1 MQSANRDVKNL
12 EKDLLKAAKAVSK
25 LDKKADITA
34 LIGKDKDEKE
44 LRDKLVSKLK
54 EKEIEKMKE
63 CGEKLRDNSFYYSDG
78 DQSMEDISSADGALE
93 QVMVASK
100 PSSIMSFK

>member
-1 MQSANRDVKNL
+1 MVQNANRDVKNL

-44 LRDKLVSKLK
+44 LRDKLVLKLK

-63 CGEKLRDNSFYYSDG
+63 CGEKLRDNSFYYSDEEH
-78 DQSMEDISSADGALE
+78 SMEDISSADGGALE
-93 QVMVASK
+93 VLIFAL
-100 PSSIMSFK
+100 FKTRFFY